1 MQLLARCRQEFSE
14 LPNPVTKEPSAEIAD
29 RISKF
34 CDAFRSSVYAIGDKD
49 LAQNHRRQFAKFK
62 EAILKT
68 APQFMASL
76 NPEDDD
82 EPSTPAEDTDDGPP
96 ISTINLGDVRKVIE
110 EYGMI
115 TFSQQCYNSAYHFYC
130 TRRAVGWE
138 LPNHVPF
145 KATTHFLE
153 LFTSLWREPSVECFS
168 AIFENLSKTMS
179 RLLKI
184 HFIQFK
190 QLHGHVR

>member
-1 MQLLARCRQEFSE
+1 
-14 LPNPVTKEPSAEIAD
+14 VTKEPPAEIAD

-49 LAQNHRRQFAKFK
+49 LARNHRRQYAEFK
-62 EAILKT
+62 ESILKT
-68 APQFMASL
+68 APQFTSSL

-82 EPSTPAEDTDDGPP
+82 EASMAAEHTDDGPP
-96 ISTINLGDVRKVIE
+96 IPTIDLWDVRKVIE

-115 TFSQQCYNSAYHFYC
+115 TFSERCYNSAYHFYC

-153 LFTSLWREPSVECFS
+153 LFTSLWRQPSNECFS
-168 AIFENLSKTMS
+168 EIFRNLSDTMS

-184 HFIQFK
+184 HFMQFK